1 MLFNTIV
8 ERSDESRT
16 TSPSLSMPSSRPS
29 PILKAPTSFSDGDRE
44 LTSNTT
50 GRPFGREDYY
60 SERRADLGLHS
71 DTLQI
76 PSRSSDDSYGRESQ
90 SSNPTLDFSGL
101 IPMYGDRGGPD
112 TDSRNHLIDLS
123 YNNDW
128 PTSNLAQYST
138 FQYNTK
144 LSPWH
149 PRSDPH
155 LSPHHWS
162 FPLSAGS
169 PEPRQL
175 HGYGP
180 YPPHSPY
187 SSTSSSPSPSFFLT
201 PPPGS
206 ETSSVTP
213 PSRRR
218 STDQGSA
225 KKSCFHCHVTSTPL
239 WRREPS
245 TQRTLCNAC
254 GLYLSQRN
262 KLRPQELIDADIDDD
277 APQIPDEEYTGP
289 KCSHCLTRQTSVW
302 RRSKTGEKLCNAC
315 GVFLRLRGKERP
327 LSLRRNKIKPR
338 TKHAKHG
345 R

>member
-1 MLFNTIV
+1 MTSQSMLFNTIV

-60 SERRADLGLHS
+60 SERRADLALHS

-138 FQYNTK
+138 FQCNTK

-149 PRSDPH
+149 ARSDPH
-155 LSPHHWS
+155 LSPHHWN
-162 FPLSAGS
+162 FPLSAG
-169 PEPRQL
+169 
-175 HGYGP
+175 
-180 YPPHSPY
+180 
-187 SSTSSSPSPSFFLT
+187 
-201 PPPGS
+201 
-206 ETSSVTP
+206 
-213 PSRRR
+213 
-218 STDQGSA
+218 
-225 KKSCFHCHVTSTPL
+225 
-239 WRREPS
+239 
-245 TQRTLCNAC
+245 
-254 GLYLSQRN
+254 
-262 KLRPQELIDADIDDD
+262 
-277 APQIPDEEYTGP
+277 
-289 KCSHCLTRQTSVW
+289 
-302 RRSKTGEKLCNAC
+302 
-315 GVFLRLRGKERP
+315 
-327 LSLRRNKIKPR
+327 
-338 TKHAKHG
+338 
-345 R
+345 